1 MDSTPSAPA
10 PQDYIAYVT
19 ATCKARLGDMFA
31 HEIRDATASTLARA
45 WEKRLQFDP
54 RLGSYKSWIAQIA
67 RTTCASIKR
76 TAASK
81 GYIPIRYTPDYAT
94 DDKSQPPPIDSM
106 LHRERRRIV
115 LHYAEHLPPAM
126 NKAVVVMMAGHT
138 HHEACHKLGVTYAA
152 YQQSLSQGRARIA
165 KMVATVHA

>member
-45 WEKRLQFDP
+45 WEKRLQFAP
-54 RLGSYKSWIAQIA
+54 RLGSYKS
-67 RTTCASIKR
+67 
-76 TAASK
+76 
-81 GYIPIRYTPDYAT
+81 TPDYAT

-165 KMVATVHA
+165 KMVAAVHA